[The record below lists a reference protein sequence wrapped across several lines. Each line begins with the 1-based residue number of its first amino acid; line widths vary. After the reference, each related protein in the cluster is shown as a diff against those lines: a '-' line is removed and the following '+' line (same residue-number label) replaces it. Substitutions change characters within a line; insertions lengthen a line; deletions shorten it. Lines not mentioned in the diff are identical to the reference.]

1 MIKYVFSLILLLFS
15 GNSSYG
21 QDSEIVIYPNHNFP
35 FEGESLYHYG
45 VGFHRLPG
53 ENNYN
58 TLYGSGYFGV
68 SLFTGGKQRFHITK
82 NGSVGIGIST
92 PTERLHTLG
101 NIRLTNTGQSGYG
114 ILFDHTFNEYPKATS
129 KILFDYYGHT
139 YGGKVNKH
147 GLIYQSGRPGF
158 SNHWFIDDNG
168 ETQMLIN
175 DNGNVG
181 IGTTETTDKLT
192 IDGNLT
198 FGNTTNK
205 EYSII
210 FRPSDDS
217 WRNGLVGFSSN
228 APGDDYIGLKTKYGS
243 IRLITNVGNEVV
255 RVTDNERVGI
265 GTSTPDYKLDVNG
278 TIRATEIKVVAQTAD
293 FVFDE
298 NYSLKDLSKVETF
311 IKENKHLPDI
321 PSALEMEASGV
332 NLAEMNKLLLQKIE
346 ELTLY
351 AIDKEKEVLELKEK
365 DKKQTKKMEVLEER
379 LFNIEQLLMR
389 K

>member
-1 MIKYVFSLILLLFS
+1 
-15 GNSSYG
+15 
-21 QDSEIVIYPNHNFP
+21 
-35 FEGESLYHYG
+35 
-45 VGFHRLPG
+45 
-53 ENNYN
+53 
-58 TLYGSGYFGV
+58 
-68 SLFTGGKQRFHITK
+68 
-82 NGSVGIGIST
+82 
-92 PTERLHTLG
+92 
-101 NIRLTNTGQSGYG
+101 
-114 ILFDHTFNEYPKATS
+114 
-129 KILFDYYGHT
+129 
-139 YGGKVNKH
+139 
-147 GLIYQSGRPGF
+147 
-158 SNHWFIDDNG
+158 
-168 ETQMLIN
+168 
-175 DNGNVG
+175 
-181 IGTTETTDKLT
+181 
-192 IDGNLT
+192 
-198 FGNTTNK
+198 
-205 EYSII
+205 
-210 FRPSDDS
+210 
-217 WRNGLVGFSSN
+217 LVGFSSN

>member
-158 SNHWFIDDNG
+158 SNHCRWKSYIW
-168 ETQMLIN
+168 QY
-175 DNGNVG
+175 
-181 IGTTETTDKLT
+181 DK
-192 IDGNLT
+192 
-198 FGNTTNK
+198 
-205 EYSII
+205 
-210 FRPSDDS
+210 
-217 WRNGLVGFSSN
+217 
-228 APGDDYIGLKTKYGS
+228 
-243 IRLITNVGNEVV
+243 
-255 RVTDNERVGI
+255 
-265 GTSTPDYKLDVNG
+265 
-278 TIRATEIKVVAQTAD
+278 
-293 FVFDE
+293 
-298 NYSLKDLSKVETF
+298 
-311 IKENKHLPDI
+311 
-321 PSALEMEASGV
+321 
-332 NLAEMNKLLLQKIE
+332 
-346 ELTLY
+346 
-351 AIDKEKEVLELKEK
+351 
-365 DKKQTKKMEVLEER
+365 
-379 LFNIEQLLMR
+379 
-389 K
+389 